1 MCRDG
6 STPEQKVKQIL
17 SVAPILPGQ
26 KPSPTN
32 HLNGVDSK
40 QSSKVDDLIDF
51 GASAPRA
58 AQKPLGPPSQTLP
71 PEPPRESHDLLGL
84 QEPMKPSQPIKRVDT
99 LEGSLDEFVDAEPA
113 L

>member
-6 STPEQKVKQIL
+6 STPEQKVQQIL
-17 SVAPILPGQ
+17 SVAPILQGQ
-26 KPSPTN
+26 KPSSTN

-40 QSSKVDDLIDF
+40 QPSSTVNDLIDF

-58 AQKPLGPPSQTLP
+58 AQKPLAPPSQNLT

-113 L
+113 